1 MIEIVNNT
9 LVKIDDEGNMVS
21 IDDKYQQLYVN
32 MQKILGDKCRLKYED
47 GAIEVEDIYYYIVE
61 KIYALPTYAWDAEFK
76 DRPKQKL
83 NSAFNKFIHD
93 KILFRFVK
101 PYWDDFE
108 SDAGNLRQ
116 SNGKFL
122 V

>member
-1 MIEIVNNT
+1 MIEVVNNI

-47 GAIEVEDIYYYIVE
+47 GAREVEDIYYYLVE
-61 KIYALPTYAWDAEFK
+61 KIYELPAYAWDAEFK
-76 DRPKQKL
+76 DGPKQKL
-83 NSAFNKFIHD
+83 DSAFNKFIHD
-93 KILFRFVK
+93 KILWHPQQ
-101 PYWDDFE
+101 PYWHNYD
-108 SDAGNLRQ
+108 SDARNLRQ
-116 SNGKFL
+116 SDGKFL